1 MKAEDLPKELREM
14 VDRLEYASSTIQ
26 NDIMDAL
33 DEAKDPQDFIEKAK
47 ARLESL
53 KLEIQ
58 GYLMTLS
65 QAEIEEIIFVL
76 RKLV

>member
-65 QAEIEEIIFVL
+65 QAEIEEIIFV
-76 RKLV
+76 

>member
-53 KLEIQ
+53 KLEIK
-58 GYLMTLS
+58 GYLMILS
-65 QAEIEEIIFVL
+65 QAEIEEIIFV
-76 RKLV
+76 